1 MPKSS
6 PRIRGTTPEIEAA
19 AIQLRQKLTPAEKQL
34 WQALRGGKLG
44 GFKFRRQHPVGRFI
58 LDFYCPA
65 CKLVIEVD
73 GAIHNYQADYDAER
87 TKYLE
92 AYGYTVV
99 RFQNEEVMQQ
109 LEKILEQI
117 LEAVITLTPNPSP
130 VIGRGG

>member
-6 PRIRGTTPEIEAA
+6 ARIRGTTPEIEAA
-19 AIQLRQKLTPAEKQL
+19 AIQLRKKLTPSEKQL

-58 LDFYCPA
+58 LDFYCPV
-65 CKLVIEVD
+65 CKLVIELD
-73 GAIHNYQADYDAER
+73 GAIHDNQTDYDADR

-92 AYGYTVV
+92 TYNYKVL

-109 LEKILEQI
+109 LEKVLYLIVSGCI
-117 LEAVITLTPNPSP
+117 SP
-130 VIGRGG
+130 QPLS